1 MLIPQLLRTLH
12 TDPAK
17 HPRAQAHLSAA
28 SGLALIESAGQWRAY
43 VVADDEHHMGRFKLG
58 QDEPVKLMRT
68 FPLDLPL
75 DAKKRKALKPDLEA
89 LCRLPVMP
97 GYAQGALLALGSG
110 SKEARHHGLLMAIK
124 PDGKLNKDEA
134 LVSRRLDLNALYA
147 PLHAQFADL
156 NIEGCF
162 IHDDNFCLVQRG
174 NKAQQASAC
183 ISFHSPQIQAW
194 LSDDE
199 NPAPL
204 PSQVMPLQLEQ
215 INGIP
220 LTPTDG
226 LALPDGNWLFS
237 AVAENTQDSF
247 HDGPCVGSALAV
259 VSPQG
264 KLLHM
269 HALQGA
275 PKVEGI
281 CLMPQSRKMQAT
293 QILQVLMV
301 TDADDPAIA
310 SQLLLVQLG

>member
-1 MLIPQLLRTLH
+1 MLTPQLLRTLH
-12 TDPAK
+12 TDPTL

-28 SGLALIESAGQWRAY
+28 SGLALIESGGQWHAY
-43 VVADDEHHMGRFKLG
+43 VVADDEHHLGCFKLG
-58 QDEPVKLMRT
+58 LNEPVKLLRT

-75 DAKKRKALKPDLEA
+75 DAKKRKARKPDLEA
-89 LCRLPVMP
+89 LCRLPAMP

-124 PDGKLNKDEA
+124 ADGQLGKDDA
-134 LVSRRLDLNALYA
+134 MASRRLDLNALYA

-162 IHDDNFCLVQRG
+162 IHSDAFCLVQRG
-174 NKAQQASAC
+174 NKGSSTSAY
-183 ISFHSPQIQAW
+183 IAFHLPQIQAW
-194 LSDDE
+194 LCDAD

-204 PSQVMPLQLEQ
+204 PSQVIPLQLGE

-237 AVAENTQDSF
+237 AVAEDTTNSF
-247 HDGPCVGSALAV
+247 DDGACVGSALAV
-259 VSPQG
+259 VSPEG
-264 KLLHM
+264 AFLHV
-269 HALQGA
+269 HTLHGA

-281 CLMPQSRKMQAT
+281 GLMPQSRKT
-293 QILQVLMV
+293 QVLMV

-310 SQLLLVQLG
+310 SQLLNVQLG

>member
-1 MLIPQLLRTLH
+1 MLIPRLLRTLH

-28 SGLALIESAGQWRAY
+28 SGLALIESQGQWRAY

-89 LCRLPVMP
+89 LCRLPAMP
-97 GYAQGALLALGSG
+97 GYAHGALLALGSG
-110 SKEARHHGLLMAIK
+110 SKEARHRGLLMAIK
-124 PDGKLNKDEA
+124 PDGKLGKDEA
-134 LVSRRLDLNALYA
+134 LVSRRLDLNTLYA

-162 IHDDNFCLVQRG
+162 IHNDAFCLVQRG
-174 NKAQQASAC
+174 NKGESASAC
-183 ISFHSPQIQAW
+183 IAFHLPQIQAW
-194 LSDDE
+194 LCDDE

-204 PSQVMPLQLEQ
+204 PSQVVQLQLGEVD
-215 INGIP
+215 GIP

-226 LALPDGNWLFS
+226 LTLPDGNWLFS
-237 AVAENTQDSF
+237 VVAENTQDSF

-259 VSPQG
+259 ISPQG
-264 KLLHM
+264 KLLKM
-269 HALQGA
+269 HALQGT
-275 PKVEGI
+275 PKIEGI
-281 CLMPQSRKMQAT
+281 SLMPQSRKT
-293 QILQVLMV
+293 QVLMV
-301 TDADDPAIA
+301 TDADDPKIA
-310 SQLLLVQLG
+310 SQFFLVQLD

>member
-1 MLIPQLLRTLH
+1 MLIPKLLRTLH

-28 SGLALIESAGQWRAY
+28 SGLALIESDGQWRAY

-58 QDEPVKLMRT
+58 QNEPVKLMRT

-89 LCRLPVMP
+89 LCRLPAMP

-110 SKEARHHGLLMAIK
+110 SKQARHHGLLMAIK
-124 PDGKLNKDEA
+124 PDGKLYKDEA
-134 LVSRRLDLNALYA
+134 LVSSRLDLNALYA

-162 IHDDNFCLVQRG
+162 IHDDTFCLVQRG
-174 NKAQQASAC
+174 NKGASTSAC
-183 ISFHSPQIQAW
+183 IAFHLPQIQAW
-194 LSDDE
+194 LSDAE
-199 NPAPL
+199 NPPPL
-204 PSQVMPLQLEQ
+204 PSHVIPLQFGE
-215 INGIP
+215 IDGIP

-237 AVAENTQDSF
+237 AVAENTDDSF
-247 HDGPCVGSALAV
+247 NDGPCVGSALAV
-259 VSPQG
+259 VSPQAT
-264 KLLHM
+264 LLQI

-281 CLMPQSRKMQAT
+281 SLIPQSRKLQAT
-293 QILQVLMV
+293 QPTQVLMV

-310 SQLLLVQLG
+310 SQLLLVQLD